1 MDTMTAERQ
10 RTLVIERTFDA
21 PAHLVFSAWTKPEH
35 LVKWFGPNDFTLPT
49 CEQDFRVGGKYNFC
63 MRAPDGNEHWVR
75 GEYREISEFDRLV
88 FTWTRDDGQPAPWVD
103 NVVDLSFEEVNGK
116 TSMIMRHALFATEQD
131 RNDHQGGWS
140 ECFDRLA
147 AFIMNYARK

>member
-1 MDTMTAERQ
+1 MMTTSDQEQ
-10 RTLVIERTFDA
+10 RTLTIERTFDA
-21 PAHLVFSAWTKPEH
+21 PVELVFAAWAKPEH
-35 LVKWFGPNDFTLPT
+35 LVRWFGPNDFTLPT

-63 MRAPDGNEHWVR
+63 MRAPDGTDHWVR
-75 GEYREISEFDRLV
+75 GEYRDISEFDRLV

-103 NVVDLSFEEVNGK
+103 NVVALTFEEVKGR
-116 TSMIMRHALFATEQD
+116 TRMTMRHALFATEAD

-147 AFIMNYARK
+147 AFLENSERS